1 MLPGSGTACDEDAA
15 SFDGWYTDRAAA
27 AAVMQDW
34 VKRFPHWL
42 SGWCT
47 RIKFG
52 SVLVIIRCF
61 ARIP

>member
-34 VKRFPHWL
+34 VKRFPHWIGL
-42 SGWCT
+42 VHSDQVW
-47 RIKFG
+47 FG
-52 SVLVIIRCF
+52 AGDYSVSS
-61 ARIP
+61 